1 MNKNHVIILVIFIF
15 CFGVAVLAGV
25 MGAGSREE
33 MTSGETTVQSEKAET
48 TKVQPPMD
56 VLETETAAETKQG
69 SQKATVGIDVN
80 TSQTQV
86 PEQSQTQKDDYGK
99 GDDDSSSQ
107 SDSETEHESEPK
119 PQPDPDESGD
129 GEDLEWTPD
138 IM

>member
-25 MGAGSREE
+25 MGAGSRKET
-33 MTSGETTVQSEKAET
+33 TSGETTAQSENAET
-48 TKVQPPMD
+48 SKAQPSMD
-56 VLETETAAETKQG
+56 VLETETAAETESG
-69 SQKATVGIDVN
+69 SQKPTVGTDVN

-86 PEQSQTQKDDYGK
+86 PEQTRAQKDDYGK